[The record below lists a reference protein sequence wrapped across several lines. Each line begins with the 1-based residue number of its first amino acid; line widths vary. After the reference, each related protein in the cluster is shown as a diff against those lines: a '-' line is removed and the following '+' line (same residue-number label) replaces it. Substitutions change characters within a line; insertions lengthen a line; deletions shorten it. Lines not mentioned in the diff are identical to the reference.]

1 MLTVFKVYN
10 ITTLR
15 IHISVVL
22 KIQFRLVQDS
32 EKHKNTG
39 GFCQIFQQKFL
50 HKATAAVFCMYVCMY
65 VFTCHRSQKYN
76 YIYTSLLKPV
86 LIKITMLCDV
96 KFITTYTS
104 SVYH

>member
-65 VFTCHRSQKYN
+65 LLAIDHKNVII
-76 YIYTSLLKPV
+76 YIQV
-86 LIKITMLCDV
+86 C
-96 KFITTYTS
+96 
-104 SVYH
+104 